1 MTKYDVKC
9 MSCRTTTKLPREH
22 DGACKTRLRR
32 GKKML
37 ERGGGP
43 HRCTSQIYDFRSQ
56 MYADGK
62 IWSGREA
69 YDLMIV
75 VFRQEGKK
83 LEGCCCWNLEGR
95 KERSYGSSNG
105 DGGGPTGALAA
116 SGTNLKTPGLFS
128 SRVHPLLSPHFTA
141 ISSCSPPRSSNFT
154 SPHQSPSLSDA
165 LYVADSLGLRFA
177 LQTLRRR
184 GLLLR

>member
-1 MTKYDVKC
+1 
-9 MSCRTTTKLPREH
+9 MSCRTTKKTPREQ
-22 DGACKTRLRR
+22 GGGCKNRLRR

-37 ERGGGP
+37 EGGRWP
-43 HRCTSQIYDFRSQ
+43 HGCTSQIYDFRSQ

-62 IWSGREA
+62 IWGGRGACGKGTE
-69 YDLMIV
+69 DRCV
-75 VFRQEGKK
+75 STTGGKK
-83 LEGCCCWNLEGR
+83 TRRVLLLEGR
-95 KERSYGSSNG
+95 KRKKLWQQWRWRWPHGYA
-105 DGGGPTGALAA
+105 PPAA

-141 ISSCSPPRSSNFT
+141 ISSHSPSRSSNFP
-154 SPHQSPSLSDA
+154 SPQSPSLSDA